1 MKRRIIAAL
10 AAAGLAVTMAVAV
23 APAAQATVVWG
34 DPYVAV
40 GDSLAAGTGN
50 VPYVDEACN
59 RSKKAYPN
67 MLAGLLGEDV
77 VSRACAGSSTA
88 QVTGQVAALAGA
100 GTLGAAT
107 ELVTITAG
115 VNNLPWIQI
124 LGACSNQVPDPATCG
139 NFLSNFPLPVMQFLV
154 APGVAEV
161 IGAVRAAAPFAQ
173 IVVTGYPRLFGTFEG
188 TCNIGA
194 VEPGAP
200 MSFSAENAAL
210 LNQAADRLNLAIQSG
225 IALYQQ
231 AYFAQ
236 TGQQDTMVHW
246 VDVTDEFLTHGLCD
260 TGERWI
266 GGMVPQ
272 GPADDRGFHPNVAGQ
287 RAYAAAIAEEL
298 MP

>member
-10 AAAGLAVTMAVAV
+10 AATGLAVTMAIAV
-23 APAAQATVVWG
+23 APASQASVVWG

-59 RSKKAYPN
+59 RSKKAYPD
-67 MLAGLLGEDV
+67 MLAGLLGGDV
-77 VSRACAGSSTA
+77 VSRACAGNSTV
-88 QVTGQVAALAGA
+88 QVTDQVAALAGA
-100 GTLGAAT
+100 GILGPAT

-115 VNNLPWIQI
+115 VNNLPWIEI
-124 LGACSNQVPDPATCG
+124 LGVCSNLNPTALTCAD
-139 NFLSNFPLPVMQFLV
+139 FLRNFPLEAMQFLV
-154 APGVAEV
+154 SPGVAEV
-161 IGAVRAAAPFAQ
+161 IGAVRAAAPDAQ

-194 VEPGAP
+194 ADPGAP

-231 AYFAQ
+231 AYMAAN
-236 TGQQDTMVHW
+236 GVPDTEIYW
-246 VDVTDEFLTHGLCD
+246 VDVTDEFATHGLCD
-260 TGERWI
+260 TGARWI

-287 RAYAAAIAEEL
+287 RAYAAAIAVVL
-298 MP
+298 P